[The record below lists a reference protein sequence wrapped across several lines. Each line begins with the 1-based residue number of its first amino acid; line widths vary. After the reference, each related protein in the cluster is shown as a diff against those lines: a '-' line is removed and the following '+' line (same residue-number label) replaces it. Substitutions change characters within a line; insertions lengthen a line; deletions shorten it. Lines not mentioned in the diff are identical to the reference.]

1 MNGYFITGTDTN
13 AGKTYVTCALA
24 ERARQVGHK
33 VFAFKPIETG
43 CEPGA
48 SGGLVGA
55 DQTLLVAAAGGWQQ
69 GPLRGLYRYPLPAA
83 PLVAASQH
91 GETVDLGLIQQT
103 ARRGAEQAGTTLTLV
118 EGAGG
123 WRVPITATADMST
136 LARAL
141 ALPVLIVARA
151 TLGTINHTLLTIE
164 AVERDGAPVAGV
176 VLSQRPEDPG
186 EAALSNQVEIQRR
199 WPGRIV
205 RLELDSSV
213 LDPFLGDVRRST

>member
-24 ERARQVGHK
+24 ERARQLGHK

-43 CEPGA
+43 CEPGP
-48 SGGLVGA
+48 SGDLVGA

-83 PLVAASQH
+83 PLVAASQL
-91 GETVDLGLIQQT
+91 GETVDLALIHQT
-103 ARRGAEQAGTTLTLV
+103 ARRGAEQGGTTLTLV

-136 LARAL
+136 IARAL
-141 ALPVLIVARA
+141 ALPVLVVARA

-164 AVERDGAPVAGV
+164 AVERDGVRLAGV
-176 VLSQRPEDPG
+176 VISQRPDDPRG
-186 EAALSNQVEIQRR
+186 AALSNQAEIHRR
-199 WPGRIV
+199 WAGRIV
-205 RLELDSSV
+205 MLERDPAV
-213 LDPFLGDVRRST
+213 LDPLLPLARRST

>member
-1 MNGYFITGTDTN
+1 VSGYFITGTDTN

-24 ERARQVGHK
+24 ERARQLGHK

-43 CEPGA
+43 CEPGP
-48 SGGLVGA
+48 SGSLIGA

-83 PLVAASQH
+83 PLVAASQV
-91 GETVDLGLIQQT
+91 GEVIDLALIQQ
-103 ARRGAEQAGTTLTLV
+103 AAHRGSEQAGITLTLV

-136 LARAL
+136 LARSL

-164 AVERDGAPVAGV
+164 AVERDGSPLAGV
-176 VLSQRPEDPG
+176 VLSSRPEDPR
-186 EAALSNQVEIQRR
+186 EAALSNQAEIQRR
-199 WPGRIV
+199 WAGRV
-205 RLELDSSV
+205 VMFERARSV
-213 LDPFLGDVRRST
+213 LDTFLAPRST